1 MIETRRDGVERSDLK
16 ANKSREADLRDARL
30 ASGQNSLTTGGHSI
44 SDVERSELEG
54 KQSREANL
62 RDARLASGQDSLTT
76 ERSSIS
82 GVERS
87 ELEGKPK
94 PRGRLARHAACL
106 RARASHHGAKLYK
119 RCGAKRH
126 KKRKGRP
133 ATERPFLSRENSSN
147 GALKRPSELSGEIL
161 LGSERQCQGISG

>member
-1 MIETRRDGVERSDLK
+1 MIETRRDGVERSELEG
-16 ANKSREADLRDARL
+16 NQSREADLSDARL
-30 ASGQNSLTTGGHSI
+30 ASGQEPLTM
-44 SDVERSELEG
+44 
-54 KQSREANL
+54 
-62 RDARLASGQDSLTT
+62 

-87 ELEGKPK
+87 DI
-94 PRGRLARHAACL
+94 
-106 RARASHHGAKLYK
+106 
-119 RCGAKRH
+119 

-161 LGSERQCQGISG
+161 LGSERQCQGISR